1 MAGIG
6 VSEAARLVGR
16 DVSTLHRMMKSGRL
30 SYTTD
35 SSGRRR
41 LDPAELG
48 RLFDLAAMHGNG
60 ATQSVDSP
68 QGDQCM
74 VHALLREAVQ
84 CRDAMLADLQH
95 RLDASEAER
104 RQLSERLTGLLTA
117 RTKTSSVTEEVSPA
131 EPDFSRHKRGSAPPG
146 EPEQIPNNLE
156 FAAPP
161 DKTNASSGLAIPRPP
176 WWRRWFR

>member
-1 MAGIG
+1 MVAAKD
-6 VSEAARLVGR
+6 EALRDLRAR
-16 DVSTLHRMMKSGRL
+16 
-30 SYTTD
+30 
-35 SSGRRR
+35 
-41 LDPAELG
+41 
-48 RLFDLAAMHGNG
+48 
-60 ATQSVDSP
+60 VD
-68 QGDQCM
+68 
-74 VHALLREAVQ
+74 AIEA
-84 CRDAMLADLQH
+84 

-104 RQLSERLTGLLTA
+104 RQLSERLHGLLTA

-146 EPEQIPNNLE
+146 EPEQITNSLE